1 MEKTEA
7 ILRPVKNIGG
17 GVHLPH
23 FKNTAETVSAVMPPP
38 KQVVIPMQQH
48 IGAPCKPIVKK
59 GDIVYVGTKIGDSE
73 QYVSAP
79 IHASVSGIVSGL
91 GTILLPSGIQ
101 CETVI
106 IESDGLMTPD
116 PELKPV
122 TVETAED
129 LVKAA
134 RECGLVGLGGA
145 GFPAHVKLQKKEG
158 TELDTL
164 IINGAEC
171 EPFITSDYREIM
183 EHTENIFEAV
193 YRVKELLGFKRVI
206 ICIEDNKP
214 KAIEE
219 LYKIAADKRDVD
231 NSVQLMRLKSHYPQ
245 GAEKVLIY
253 SATGRRVPPGKLPS
267 DVGCVVMNVTSIS
280 VLNKY
285 IKTGMPLVYKTVTVD
300 GSAIAEPQNVLVP
313 IGTAVKDVLEFCG
326 GFKSA
331 PRKIL
336 YGGPMMGTALLNTDM
351 PILKQ
356 NNAIIAM
363 DRKQAEKQKETQ
375 CIRCGRCA
383 AACPMKIQPL
393 DIEAVLR
400 NGDVEELKSLHVEY
414 CMECGCCSFVCP
426 AKRNLTQTMRMAK
439 AELKNKR

>member
-59 GDIVYVGTKIGDSE
+59 GDVVYVGTKIGDSE
-73 QYVSAP
+73 QFVSAP
-79 IHASVSGIVSGL
+79 IHASVSGVVSGL

-183 EHTENIFEAV
+183 EHTENIFEVV
-193 YRVKELLGFKRVI
+193 YRVKELLGFKKVI

-285 IKTGMPLVYKTVTVD
+285 IKTGMPLVSKTVTVD
-300 GSAIAEPQNVLVP
+300 GSAIMEPQNVIVP
-313 IGTAVKDVLEFCG
+313 IGTPVKEVLEFCG

-356 NNAIIAM
+356 NNAIIVM

-439 AELKNKR
+439 VEIKNKR

>member
-1 MEKTEA
+1 MERTEA
-7 ILRPVKNIGG
+7 ILRPKKNIGG

-23 FKNTAETVSAVMPPP
+23 FKNTAEAVSAIMPPP

-48 IGAPCKPIVKK
+48 IGAPCEPTVKK
-59 GDIVYVGTKIGDSE
+59 GDTVYVGTVIGDSE

-79 IHASVSGIVSGL
+79 IHSSVSGTVAGI
-91 GTILLPSGIQ
+91 GTILLPSGINCQ
-101 CETVI
+101 TVI
-106 IESDGLMTPD
+106 IESDGMMTHDPD
-116 PELKPV
+116 LKPV
-122 TVETAED
+122 KVETAED

-134 RECGLVGLGGA
+134 RDSGLVGLGGA
-145 GFPAHVKLQKKEG
+145 GFPAHVKLCKKEG
-158 TELDTL
+158 MELDTL

-183 EHTENIFEAV
+183 ENTENIFEAV
-193 YRVKELLGFKRVI
+193 YLVKELLGFKRVI
-206 ICIEDNKP
+206 ICVEDNKP

-219 LYKIAADKRDVD
+219 LYRIAADKRDVD
-231 NSVQLMRLKSHYPQ
+231 NSVQLMELKSHYPQ

-267 DVGCVVMNVTSIS
+267 DVGCVVMNITSIS

-285 IKTGMPLVYKTVTVD
+285 IRTGMPLVAKTVTVD
-300 GSAIAEPQNVLVP
+300 GDAIREPQNVIVP
-313 IGTAVKDVLEFCG
+313 IGTAVSEVLEFCG
-326 GFKSA
+326 GFKSP

-351 PILKQ
+351 PVLKQ
-356 NNAIIAM
+356 NNALIVM

-400 NGDVEELKSLHVEY
+400 NKDIEELKSLHVEY

-426 AKRNLTQTMRMAK
+426 AKRNLTQSMRMAK
-439 AELKNKR
+439 AEIKNKR

>member
-59 GDIVYVGTKIGDSE
+59 GDVVYVGTKIGDSE

-79 IHASVSGIVSGL
+79 IHASVSGVVSGL

-313 IGTAVKDVLEFCG
+313 IGTPVKDVLEFCG

>member
-73 QYVSAP
+73 QFVSAP
-79 IHASVSGIVSGL
+79 IHASVSGVVSGL

>member
-79 IHASVSGIVSGL
+79 IHASVSGVVSGL

-116 PELKPV
+116 PDLKPV

-134 RECGLVGLGGA
+134 HDCGLVGLGGA
-145 GFPAHVKLQKKEG
+145 GFPAHIKLQKKEG